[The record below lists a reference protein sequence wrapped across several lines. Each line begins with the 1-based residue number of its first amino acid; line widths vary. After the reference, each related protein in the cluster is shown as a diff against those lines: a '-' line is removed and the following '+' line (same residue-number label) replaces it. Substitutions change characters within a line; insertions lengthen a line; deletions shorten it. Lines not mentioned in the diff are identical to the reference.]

1 MRNINTLL
9 GYFCQ
14 IIYHFAGLFFRLL
27 FCLPAPS
34 VARQAGEISYII
46 YFATDFARLI
56 RTKCQ
61 RNLVNSFRTTA
72 LILITLTGLPGYGYA
87 QETIT
92 LSATQISNLGI
103 KLGKLEPVQQIPLLY
118 APAKVVIPPEHEYI
132 VSAALAGL
140 ITQLSVAIGD
150 PVEKGQVLAVIN
162 SPELLTLQ
170 RQYLKA
176 NSERSLALATY
187 RRDKKLFAEG
197 VISDRRWQ
205 ETRTRYNGYVSA
217 ANEAQQLLEI
227 AGMSTESIKHLVTSR
242 RLGSQLKV
250 HSPIAGT
257 VLQRMVVAGER
268 IDMLAPVYRIA
279 DLEQLWLEINIPHER
294 IGDINIGDR
303 VVIENTS
310 ATARISLLGQSVN
323 PLNQTVLVRA
333 VIDVPHADIR
343 SGQSVNARI
352 VHDSGEAVFRVP
364 DTAIAQKAGQTYV
377 FSRSDNGFLVK
388 QVKVLGQEGNNSII
402 TGVLTRNEEIA
413 VTGAVA
419 LKAHWMGLGEGGEE

>member
-1 MRNINTLL
+1 MKNINALL

-14 IIYHFAGLFFRLL
+14 RIYLLAGLFVRLL
-27 FCLPAPS
+27 RC
-34 VARQAGEISYII
+34 GII
-46 YFATDFARLI
+46 YIAHYAPNFAPLI
-56 RTKCQ
+56 RTNTQ
-61 RNLVNSFRTTA
+61 RNRVNSFRTIT
-72 LILITLTGLPGYGYA
+72 LILITLSGLPGYGYA

-150 PVEKGQVLAVIN
+150 QVEKGQVLAVIN

-227 AGMSTESIKHLVTSR
+227 AGMTTKSIKHLAATR
-242 RLGSQLKV
+242 RLGSQLEV
-250 HSPIAGT
+250 HSPITGT

-279 DLEQLWLEINIPHER
+279 DLQQLWLEINIPQER

-310 ATARISLLGQSVN
+310 ATARISLLGQSVD

-333 VIDVPHADIR
+333 VIDVPHTDIR

-352 VHDSGEAVFRVP
+352 VQNSGEAVFRVP
-364 DTAIAQKAGQTYV
+364 DTAIAQRAGQTYV
-377 FSRSDNGFLVK
+377 FSHSHNGFLVK
-388 QVKVLGQEGNNSII
+388 QVQVLGKEGKNSII

-419 LKAHWMGLGEGGEE
+419 LKARWMGLGEGGEE